1 MLVSFPFSASEVFVK
16 VPRSMHFLCFRID
29 EFHFLVVI
37 MGIQISLKEI
47 RSRYFF
53 VTLIITD
60 QADSDMNIFNTMK
73 TTMIHVNTVPNAIGS
88 FSIRLDKKG

>member
-16 VPRSMHFLCFRID
+16 VSQSMHFLCFRID

-37 MGIQISLKEI
+37 MGIQISFKEI

-53 VTLIITD
+53 ATL
-60 QADSDMNIFNTMK
+60 K
-73 TTMIHVNTVPNAIGS
+73 TAIG
-88 FSIRLDKKG
+88 KEPG